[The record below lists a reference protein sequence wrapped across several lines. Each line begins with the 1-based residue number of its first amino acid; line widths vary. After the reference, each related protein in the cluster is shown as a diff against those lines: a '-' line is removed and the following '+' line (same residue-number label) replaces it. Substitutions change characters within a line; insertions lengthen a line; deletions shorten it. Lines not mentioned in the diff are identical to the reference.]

1 MEDSDSDYMHAK
13 RVCKDS
19 KVKILGGYHDLYL
32 KSDALFLTDVFENLS
47 IKVFKISLKIYHLD
61 PVKFL
66 SHSLILLF
74 QKYQAK
80 FNALFC
86 YENSKQKNKRERH
99 QIEFNQSSNIDLQD
113 FMNLCKKCT
122 AKPYSFLVIDTTLS
136 SDNSLRF
143 RKNLFEK
150 I

>member
-19 KVKILGGYHDLYL
+19 KIKILGRYHDLYL

-47 IKVFKISLKIYHLD
+47 IKVFKISLKIYHLH

-74 QKYQAK
+74 QKY
-80 FNALFC
+80 
-86 YENSKQKNKRERH
+86 
-99 QIEFNQSSNIDLQD
+99 
-113 FMNLCKKCT
+113 
-122 AKPYSFLVIDTTLS
+122 
-136 SDNSLRF
+136 
-143 RKNLFEK
+143 
-150 I
+150 